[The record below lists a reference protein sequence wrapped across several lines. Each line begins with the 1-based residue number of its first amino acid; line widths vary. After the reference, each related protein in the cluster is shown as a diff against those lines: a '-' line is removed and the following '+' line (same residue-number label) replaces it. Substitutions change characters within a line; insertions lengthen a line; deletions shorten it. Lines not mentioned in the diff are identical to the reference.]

1 VGDEQKIMIK
11 FEEALNIVLGSVI
24 TLTPEEV
31 SIIDSLERVLAGD
44 VYSDCDI
51 PAFDYS
57 AMDGFALRY
66 EDTKGALPESC
77 IRLEIVGEFRAGGD
91 TSSKVGSGEAVRI
104 MTGAPIPDGAD
115 AVIMVEKTKEN
126 DGIVEICEEVEAGDN
141 IRLTGEDI
149 KNGDLVIHKGT
160 LLNSAHVGMFASLG
174 ISRVNVIKKP
184 RVALLTTGDEVIGID
199 EEIRPGKV
207 RNSNAYSLFC
217 QVKKYGGA
225 PVNMGTARDE
235 KDSLRE
241 RLKSCLDCD
250 LIITSGGVSMG
261 EYDYVRDVM
270 NEIGM
275 EQKFWKVA
283 MRPGKP
289 NLFGLID
296 GKPFFGLPG
305 NPVSGMVGF
314 EVFIGPAI
322 RKMLGQ
328 KDEEPEVDAI
338 LQEDI
343 KKKKGLR
350 FFIRAVTRWEG
361 GRYVTKTTGP
371 QGSGMLSSMVRANS
385 LIILPEDEQLIKQG
399 TMVKVRL
406 L

>member
-1 VGDEQKIMIK
+1 MISFK
-11 FEEALNIVLGSVI
+11 EALDIVLGSVR
-24 TLTPEEV
+24 TLAPEEV
-31 SIIDSLERVLAGD
+31 SIIDSLGRVLAGD

-57 AMDGFALRY
+57 AMDGFALKY
-66 EDTKGALPESC
+66 ADTKGALPESC
-77 IRLEIVGEFRAGGD
+77 VKLKIVGEFRAGGD
-91 TSSKVGSGEAVRI
+91 TSSKVGAGEAVKI
-104 MTGAPIPDGAD
+104 MTGAPIPEGAD

-149 KNGDLVIHKGT
+149 KNGDLVIEKGI
-160 LLNSAHVGMFASLG
+160 LLNSAHVGMLASLG
-174 ISRVNVIKKP
+174 IPRVNVINKP
-184 RVALLTTGDEVIGID
+184 RVALLTTGDEVISID
-199 EEIRPGKV
+199 EEVRPGKV

-217 QVKKYGGA
+217 QVKKSGGV

-241 RLKSCLDCD
+241 KLKSSLDCD
-250 LIITSGGVSMG
+250 LIVTSGGVSMG
-261 EYDYVRDVM
+261 EYDYVREVV

-328 KDEEPEVDAI
+328 KEEESDVDAL

-385 LIILPEDEQLIKQG
+385 LIILPEDEELVKQG
-399 TMVKVRL
+399 TMVKVRQL
-406 L
+406 

>member
-1 VGDEQKIMIK
+1 
-11 FEEALNIVLGSVI
+11 
-24 TLTPEEV
+24 
-31 SIIDSLERVLAGD
+31 VLAGD

-57 AMDGFALRY
+57 AMDGFALKY

-77 IRLEIVGEFRAGGD
+77 RRLKIVGEFRAGGD
-91 TSSKVGSGEAVRI
+91 ISSKVGAGEAVRI
-104 MTGAPIPDGAD
+104 MTGAPIPEGAD
-115 AVIMVEKTKEN
+115 AVIMVEYTKGN
-126 DGIVEICEEVEAGDN
+126 DGSVEIFKEVEAGDN

-149 KNGDLVIHKGT
+149 KNGDLVIQRGT
-160 LLNSAHVGMFASLG
+160 RLNSAHVGMLASLG
-174 ISRVNVIKKP
+174 IARIRVIRKP

-199 EEIRPGKV
+199 EEIMPGKV
-207 RNSNAYSLFC
+207 RNSNAYSLYC
-217 QVKKYGGA
+217 QVKQSGGA
-225 PVNMGTARDE
+225 PVNMGTSRDE

-261 EYDYVRDVM
+261 DYDYVRDVM

-289 NLFGLID
+289 NLFGMIE

-328 KDEEPEVDAI
+328 KDEEREVDAL

-361 GRYVTKTTGP
+361 GRYVTVTTGP
-371 QGSGMLSSMVRANS
+371 QGSGMLSSMVRADS
-385 LIILPEDEQLIKQG
+385 LIILPEDEELVKQG

>member
-1 VGDEQKIMIK
+1 MISFK
-11 FEEALNIVLGSVI
+11 EALDIVLGSVR
-24 TLTPEEV
+24 TLAPEEV
-31 SIIDSLERVLAGD
+31 SIIDSLGRVLAGD

-57 AMDGFALRY
+57 AMDGFALKY
-66 EDTKGALPESC
+66 ADTKGALPESG
-77 IRLEIVGEFRAGGD
+77 IKLEIVGEFRAGGD
-91 TSSKVGSGEAVRI
+91 TSSIVGSGEAVKI
-104 MTGAPIPDGAD
+104 MTGAPIPEGAD

-149 KNGDLVIHKGT
+149 KSGDLVIEKGT
-160 LLNSAHVGMFASLG
+160 LLNSAHVGMLASLG
-174 ISRVNVIKKP
+174 IPRINVVTKP

-199 EEIRPGKV
+199 EEVRLGKV
-207 RNSNAYSLFC
+207 RNSNAYSLYC
-217 QVKKYGGA
+217 QVKKSGGV

-250 LIITSGGVSMG
+250 LIVTSGGVSMG
-261 EYDYVRDVM
+261 EYDYVRDVI

-289 NLFGLID
+289 NLFGMIE

-328 KDEEPEVDAI
+328 KDVEREVDAV

-361 GRYVTKTTGP
+361 ERYVTVTTGP
-371 QGSGMLSSMVRANS
+371 QGSGILSSMVLANS
-385 LIILPEDEQLIKQG
+385 LIIIPEDLDFVEKG
-399 TMVKVRL
+399 TRVKVRFL
-406 L
+406 

>member
-1 VGDEQKIMIK
+1 MIK
-11 FEEALNIVLGSVI
+11 FEEALNIVLESVS
-24 TLTPEEV
+24 TLVPEEV
-31 SIIDSLERVLAGD
+31 SIINSLERVLAGD

-126 DGIVEICEEVEAGDN
+126 GGIVEICEEVEAGDN

-149 KNGDLVIHKGT
+149 KNGDLVIHKGI
-160 LLNSAHVGMFASLG
+160 LLNSAHVGMLASLG

-328 KDEEPEVDAI
+328 KDEERDVDAI

-343 KKKKGLR
+343 KKKKGLM

>member
-1 VGDEQKIMIK
+1 MISFK
-11 FEEALNIVLGSVI
+11 EALNIVLGSVSP
-24 TLTPEEV
+24 LAPEEV
-31 SIIDSLERVLAGD
+31 IIIDSLERVLAGD

-57 AMDGFALRY
+57 AMDGFALKY
-66 EDTKGALPESC
+66 ADTKGALPESG
-77 IRLEIVGEFRAGGD
+77 IKLEIVGEFRAGGD
-91 TSSKVGSGEAVRI
+91 TSSKVGPGEAVKI
-104 MTGAPIPDGAD
+104 MTGAPIPEGAD
-115 AVIMVEKTKEN
+115 AVIMVEYTKEN
-126 DGIVEICEEVEAGDN
+126 DGSVEVFREVEEGDN

-149 KNGDLVIHKGT
+149 KNGDLVIRKGT
-160 LLNSAHVGMFASLG
+160 LLNSAHVGMLASLG
-174 ISRVNVIKKP
+174 ISRVNVVKKP

-199 EEIRPGKV
+199 EEVRPGKV
-207 RNSNAYSLFC
+207 RNSNAYSLYC
-217 QVKKYGGA
+217 QVKKSGGV

-235 KDSLRE
+235 KGSLRE
-241 RLKSCLDCD
+241 GLRSCLDCD
-250 LIITSGGVSMG
+250 LIVTSGGVSMG
-261 EYDYVRDVM
+261 EYDYVRDVI

-289 NLFGLID
+289 NLFGLIE

-328 KDEEPEVDAI
+328 KGEEREVDAL

-361 GRYVTKTTGP
+361 GRYVTVSTGP

-385 LIILPEDEQLIKQG
+385 LIILPEDEELVKQG